1 MANQSNVIINY
12 TDHLSGNV
20 QQKTI
25 TDINPQA
32 SNSKLATWGQMTLG
46 LTKDAYNKTTRI
58 DKIDCDEVTARPITS
73 KKFQTQAFNAQNEAT
88 INASILTKSGNSLL
102 GGFSLG
108 TTSLCLAWY
117 KNHQVVGFPD
127 VDVYVPLV
135 NFSVT
140 RPNNTCEIQFVF
152 RKADFDTL
160 EIGDSVTF
168 TFTAYIQADSQ
179 FDYWEEDFTVTII
192 KDE

>member
-1 MANQSNVIINY
+1 MSTTTSINI
-12 TDHLSGNV
+12 TTIRDNEKK
-20 QQKTI
+20 QKSI
-25 TDINPQA
+25 TYINP
-32 SNSKLATWGQMTLG
+32 
-46 LTKDAYNKTTRI
+46 LTSSQELIDFAQSIVAVTNDSYDKTTRI
-58 DKIDCDEVTARPITS
+58 DRIDCDEVTARPITS